1 MEEIIKNLGDGVTSA
16 IAVIAVIAVM
26 GGAMY
31 LALQNGVTAFVSGL
45 F

>member
-1 MEEIIKNLGDGVTSA
+1 MEEIIKNLGDGITSA
-16 IAVIAVIAVM
+16 IEVIAVIAVM

>member
-1 MEEIIKNLGDGVTSA
+1 MEEIIKNLGDGITA